1 MIDFVNYFRARQTET
16 LAAIRALVEQES
28 PTLDAQATTAL
39 TTRLAEQFESLAA
52 STRLHRRE
60 TGAHLVARVA
70 SGSSANDKPVMLL
83 GHVDTVW
90 PRGALERMP
99 FRVEDGR
106 AYGPGV
112 FDMKANLVVMLEA
125 LAAIK
130 ELKLTLS
137 RPVKILLSCD
147 EESGSPTSRDLIEA
161 EAAECAAALVFEPSL
176 PGGAAKTARKG
187 IADYQLTARGIAA
200 HAGVDPDKGASAI
213 AELAHQIVALHQ
225 LNDLPNGVSVN
236 VGVTNGGTY
245 SNVIAAEA
253 RARIDVRFRTM
264 AQGEAVMSRIR
275 ALRPALADT
284 SIELSGGLN
293 RPPLERSPGVV
304 ALYEQARRLAAELD
318 FELGEGSTGG
328 GSDGNFTAALGIP
341 TLDGLG
347 VEGLGAHAAHEH
359 IVIAD
364 LPRRAALLVRLLVT
378 L

>member
-1 MIDFVNYFRARQTET
+1 MIDFVNYFRDRQTEMM
-16 LAAIRALVEQES
+16 AAIRALVEQES
-28 PTLDAQATTAL
+28 PTLDAKATTAL
-39 TTRLAEQFESLAA
+39 TTRMAEQFESLGA
-52 STRLHRRE
+52 STRLHPRE
-60 TGAHLVARVA
+60 TGAHLVARVG
-70 SGSSANDKPVMLL
+70 SGPSGNDKPLMLL

-90 PRGALERMP
+90 PHGALERMP
-99 FRVEDGR
+99 FRIEDGR

-112 FDMKANLVVMLEA
+112 FDMKSNLVVILEA

-130 ELKLTLS
+130 ELEIELN

-161 EAAECAAALVFEPSL
+161 EAAECAAALVLEPSL

-187 IADYQLTARGIAA
+187 IAGYQLTARGIAA

-225 LNDLPNGVSVN
+225 LNDHPNGVSVN

-253 RARIDVRFRTM
+253 HAHIDVRFRTM
-264 AQGEAVMSRIR
+264 TQGEAVMSRIR
-275 ALRPALADT
+275 ALQPVLANT
-284 SIELSGGLN
+284 GIELTGGLN
-293 RPPLERSPGVV
+293 RPPLERSPAVV

-364 LPRRAALLVRLLVT
+364 LPRRAALLVRLLMT